1 MSAYL
6 RSPRR
11 RRGALLM
18 GAAAL
23 LAATAIAAPASA
35 SVTAV
40 SSTRD
45 VDGFPSWYRDAAGFQ
60 VSLCVTDPNCLGG
73 AQARPAEEAFY
84 AVARA
89 EVDLKSKQ
97 AGSSGGR
104 ARYRAV
110 LEGAW
115 ASPDMLPGEQ
125 TTFVRT
131 QVTVSKIDLVT
142 YPSGSPLTFNTPY
155 GPLSG
160 KVTGDLS
167 KGRFTGKMS
176 RDRKESVL
184 GTPDNGFNGPLSAA
198 ATMYGPNFLR
208 WTDADRPAGYLGDP
222 TVLHAVTGA
231 VAPNRNAFSLD
242 DPPPGLAVGTTLFEV
257 AGVCVNP
264 TC

>member
-1 MSAYL
+1 MSACL
-6 RSPRR
+6 RLPRK
-11 RRGALLM
+11 RRGVFLM

-45 VDGFPSWYRDAAGFQ
+45 VDGFPSWYRDGAGFE

-89 EVDLKSKQ
+89 EVDLKSTE
-97 AGSSGGR
+97 AGARGGR

-131 QVTVSKIDLVT
+131 QVTVTKIDLVT
-142 YPSGSPLTFNTPY
+142 YPPDSTLTFNTPY

-160 KVTGDLS
+160 KVTGDPR

-176 RDRKESVL
+176 RDRKESAL
-184 GTPDNGFNGPLSAA
+184 GTPDNGFNGPLTAA
-198 ATMYGPNFLR
+198 ASMYGPNFLR
-208 WTDADRPAGYLGDP
+208 WTDADRPKGYLGDP
-222 TVLHAVTGA
+222 AEFHAVTGA
-231 VAPNRNAFSLD
+231 VAPNKNAFSLVA
-242 DPPPGLAVGTTLFEV
+242 PRAALAVGTTLFEV
-257 AGVCVNP
+257 AGVCIDP